1 MIVKKSLICLL
12 VCIFSFSPYSLLA
25 KELIPGGETIGIK
38 MDYEGI
44 AIISTYS
51 FQANNQQYHPSKH
64 LESGDIIV
72 ECNHQKVTT
81 IQELN
86 NVLTNQTNEEVPITI
101 IRNHQKLNS
110 ILYYVYD
117 KSTNAYVSG
126 LYLQD
131 NISGIGTITYYDP
144 DTQEYGA
151 LGHQILNHKGKVCD
165 TLNKGTIYPSQVISI
180 VKSKKGIPGEKH
192 ASIQYDAQIGII
204 HKNDT
209 LGIFGTY
216 DDKVQR
222 ETIET
227 GTPTTGNAQIYTV
240 LNGDKIEVFDIYI
253 NEVHPNQE
261 KQLSIQIT
269 DQELIDKCGGII
281 QGMSGSPIIQDGKLV
296 GAVTHVLVN
305 DPTRGYGIFI
315 ENMLEASE

>member
-1 MIVKKSLICLL
+1 MIKKSLICLL
-12 VCIFSFSPYSLLA
+12 VCIFSFAPYSLLA

-38 MDYEGI
+38 MEYEGI

-51 FQANNQQYHPSKH
+51 FQANNQQYHPSKY

-86 NVLTNQTNEEVPITI
+86 NVLLTQTVESIPVTI
-101 IRNHQKLNS
+101 MRNDEKLDS
-110 ILYYVYD
+110 MLYYVYD
-117 KSTNAYVSG
+117 KSTNVYVSG

-131 NISGIGTITYYDP
+131 NISGIGTVTYYDP

-151 LGHQILNHKGKVCD
+151 LGHQILNHKGNSCD
-165 TLNKGTIYPSQVISI
+165 SLNKGTIYQSQVISI

-192 ASIQYDAQIGII
+192 ASIQYNAQIGII
-204 HKNDT
+204 HKNNT

-216 DDKVQR
+216 DKALQR
-222 ETIET
+222 ETLET
-227 GTPTTGNAQIYTV
+227 GTPTTGKAQIYTV
-240 LNGDKIEVFDIYI
+240 LNGDTIEIFDILI
-253 NEVHPNQE
+253 NEVHPSKE
-261 KQLSIQIT
+261 KQLSIEII
-269 DQELIDKCGGII
+269 DQELLNKCGGII
-281 QGMSGSPIIQDGKLV
+281 QGMSGSPIVQNGKLV

-315 ENMLEASE
+315 ENMLEVAD